1 LKDQVVTTH
10 RRVENPEKF
19 PKQNYFRIC
28 GPALREFQAE
38 GIWHLHLPEVAWW
51 LSVCLA
57 VCSPARN
64 QVDMSELKEDPV
76 ATSSGEEDGVAASR
90 EGLNNVN
97 LPAAVVES
105 LENGAK
111 NDGGDG
117 GCGGGDAPPLTSHPP
132 PLPPSGNATDD
143 ADVAAASSSGA
154 AAAAADIA
162 PSPHSGG
169 GGAVGGGSDT
179 ACTTNNPST
188 SSDNNG
194 WMVVGA
200 RCSIPKR
207 GSGTVRWKGVIGTK
221 DRVGVDLD
229 EPNGLNDGSTPSGIV
244 LFRCKPM
251 HGVFVLPSIVEQP
264 AAVTMPTTAGA
275 PAAAPAAAVGADSG
289 KRSPVVRPPVVARA
303 IEVMR
308 ERRGEMVDEERI
320 LPALVSQFGK
330 EVRALH
336 LHAACRACLA
346 CLACHLPHV
355 PCIRTCVRA
364 YMRAVSVCDLRTC
377 TLTIRVTSIAHFG
390 PTLATFGH
398 PGVQATAQRRRTV
411 LATAWPA

>member
-1 LKDQVVTTH
+1 
-10 RRVENPEKF
+10 
-19 PKQNYFRIC
+19 
-28 GPALREFQAE
+28 
-38 GIWHLHLPEVAWW
+38 
-51 LSVCLA
+51 
-57 VCSPARN
+57 
-64 QVDMSELKEDPV
+64 MSELKADPV
-76 ATSSGEEDGVAASR
+76 ATSSGEVDGVGVSS
-90 EGLNNVN
+90 EN

-105 LENGAK
+105 LESQRGAK
-111 NDGGDG
+111 NDDGDG

-132 PLPPSGNATDD
+132 PLPPSGNTTDD

-154 AAAAADIA
+154 AAAAAYIA
-162 PSPHSGG
+162 PSPHWDG

-179 ACTTNNPST
+179 ATNNPST

-221 DRVGVDLD
+221 DRVGVELD

-251 HGVFVLPSIVEQP
+251 HSIFVLPSIVEQP

-275 PAAAPAAAVGADSG
+275 AAAAPASAVGADSG

-330 EVRALH
+330 EVRDLH

-346 CLACHLPHV
+346 CHLRAT
-355 PCIRTCVRA
+355 CRTCHAYVHVCVRTFVRCPYVICA
-364 YMRAVSVCDLRTC
+364 
-377 TLTIRVTSIAHFG
+377 RVH
-390 PTLATFGH
+390 
-398 PGVQATAQRRRTV
+398 
-411 LATAWPA
+411 